1 MMSIKKE
8 NKQLVL
14 PFDDISDESFLRRK
28 DFEIFRITPFS
39 NATLYR
45 KIKSGNFPFPEKIG
59 SISAWRVS
67 DLREWLK
74 NPSNYKTNGNKSWM
88 N

>member
-1 MMSIKKE
+1 MSIKKE

-28 DFEIFRITPFS
+28 DFEMLRITPFS

-45 KIKSGNFPFPEKIG
+45 KIKSGDFPNPIKIG
-59 SISAWRVS
+59 FISVWRVS

-74 NPSNYKTNGNKSWM
+74 NPSNYRNRGI
-88 N
+88 

>member
-1 MMSIKKE
+1 MSHKTYQ
-8 NKQLVL
+8 NQLAL
-14 PFDDISDESFLRRK
+14 PFDDIPDDSFLRKK

-45 KIKSGNFPFPEKIG
+45 KIKSGNFPNPEKIG
-59 SISAWRVS
+59 SISAWRVR

-74 NPSNYKTNGNKSWM
+74 NPTNYKKNGDKLWM

>member
-1 MMSIKKE
+1 MSSNKE
-8 NKQLVL
+8 YKPILL
-14 PFDDISDESFLRRK
+14 PFEDIPDESFLRRK

-45 KIKSGNFPFPEKIG
+45 KIKSGNFPIPEKIG